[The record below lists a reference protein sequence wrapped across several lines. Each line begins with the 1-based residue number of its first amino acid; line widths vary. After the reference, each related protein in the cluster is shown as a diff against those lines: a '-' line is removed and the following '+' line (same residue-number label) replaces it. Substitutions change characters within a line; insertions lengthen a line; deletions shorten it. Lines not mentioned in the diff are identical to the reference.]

1 MSGTIS
7 PPPAA
12 EAPSLPISPG
22 IGLLISEEALS
33 GWTTL
38 YRGHV
43 SSTGGDMHALEEIMP
58 MWLLECLL
66 VNKIPPVPVTKIS
79 FVLLPYPNKDP
90 DGEQLP
96 ELLNTY
102 AIFMWSAYSLDLFI
116 YIFTELNPS

>member
-1 MSGTIS
+1 
-7 PPPAA
+7 
-12 EAPSLPISPG
+12 
-22 IGLLISEEALS
+22 
-33 GWTTL
+33 
-38 YRGHV
+38 
-43 SSTGGDMHALEEIMP
+43 MHALEEIMP